1 MNKKNLFAFVITAA
15 LAATT
20 FAGCGQKGQSAAQAA
35 SKTTSSKATSSEATT
50 SSTGSAAE
58 KTESYTVDAEGFRV
72 YATPQKVSPVV
83 PVNVRKAPSLEA
95 DPLGVASKGTVLTRT
110 ADNGTFSRVEYNG
123 GIAYIAS
130 EYLALVD
137 GSETESSPSTPAGT
151 DSQGTESQ
159 PVQSTPEGTESQSP
173 ESQPVQ
179 STPEGTESQSPE
191 GQPSQGGLPDYSAYM
206 NWDLNSLSNDLVPF
220 GYDNNDRD
228 ERNIPNGWNYYESL
242 WGEFNVDY
250 IGDTSKNV
258 IYLTMDEGYA
268 NTNTEVILD
277 TLRDKGVKAVFFVTW
292 NFVNE
297 RPDLVRRMIDEG
309 HMLGNHTVSHKSMST
324 LSIEE
329 QTKEVMDLEN
339 YVLDN
344 FGYKMVLFRYPEGAF
359 SKQSMGLINNLGFK
373 VSFWSY
379 AYNDYSEEQ
388 LPVEQALPMALNSL
402 HPGAIYLLHAK
413 SDTNT
418 AMLADFIDGARE
430 RGFEFGTYDLT
441 AK

>member
-1 MNKKNLFAFVITAA
+1 MKKKLVTIMLAAA
-15 LAATT
+15 LAASVFT
-20 FAGCGQKGQSAAQAA
+20 GCGQSAKSTSTA
-35 SKTTSSKATSSEATT
+35 SSSKAAEGSSADTSSAGASSAGT
-50 SSTGSAAE
+50 SSTASVPAE
-58 KTESYTVDAEGFRV
+58 TVDAEGFRIL
-72 YATPQKVSPVV
+72 AQPETVSPTM
-83 PVNVRKAPSLEA
+83 PVNVRRTPSLEA
-95 DPLGVASKGTVLTRT
+95 DILGVASKGTAITRT
-110 ADNGTFSRVEYNG
+110 AVREGWSRVEYNG
-123 GIAYIAS
+123 GVGYIAS
-130 EYLALVD
+130 EYLTA
-137 GSETESSPSTPAGT
+137 GAASGASSESTAPTGQTTEST
-151 DSQGTESQ
+151 
-159 PVQSTPEGTESQSP
+159 TPEGQASGSTTP
-173 ESQPVQ
+173 ESQ
-179 STPEGTESQSPE
+179 TAGGEGTQSVP
-191 GQPSQGGLPDYSAYM
+191 QPSSGGQPDYSAYM
-206 NWDLNSLSNDLVPF
+206 NWDLASLPNDLVPF

-268 NTNTEVILD
+268 NTNTEKILD
-277 TLRDKGVKAVFFVTW
+277 TLASKGVKAVFFVTW
-292 NFVNE
+292 NFVTE

-339 YVLDN
+339 YVQEN

-388 LPVEQALPMALNSL
+388 MPVPEALQKALDSV

-418 AMLADFIDGARE
+418 AMLADFIDGVRA
-430 RGFEFGTYDLT
+430 RGFEFGVYDLT

>member
-1 MNKKNLFAFVITAA
+1 MKKKLVTIMLTAA
-15 LAATT
+15 LAASAFT
-20 FAGCGQKGQSAAQAA
+20 GCGQNAKSTPTA
-35 SKTTSSKATSSEATT
+35 SSSKAAEASSAVTPDTSSAT
-50 SSTGSAAE
+50 SSQ
-58 KTESYTVDAEGFRV
+58 TETVDAEGFRIL
-72 YATPQKVSPVV
+72 AQPETVSPTA
-83 PVNVRKAPSLEA
+83 PVNVRMSPGLDAEI
-95 DPLGVASKGTVLTRT
+95 LGVVPKGTALTRT
-110 ADNGTFSRVEYNG
+110 AVKEGWSRVAYNG
-123 GIAYIAS
+123 GTGYIAS
-130 EYLALVD
+130 EYLAVD
-137 GSETESSPSTPAGT
+137 GAADSSVPGPAPAGSGTESAEPAGSGT
-151 DSQGTESQ
+151 ENPAPEGSGTESLTPDSQGTGEGT
-159 PVQSTPEGTESQSP
+159 QSTA
-173 ESQPVQ
+173 
-179 STPEGTESQSPE
+179 
-191 GQPSQGGLPDYSAYM
+191 QPSAGGQPDYSAYM
-206 NWDLNSLSNDLVPF
+206 NWDLASLSNDLVPF

-268 NTNTEVILD
+268 NTNTEKILD
-277 TLRDKGVKAVFFVTW
+277 TLASKGVKAVFFVTW
-292 NFVNE
+292 NFVTE

-339 YVLDN
+339 YVQDN

-359 SKQSMGLINNLGFK
+359 SKQSMGLVNNLGFK

-388 LPVEQALPMALNSL
+388 MPVPEALQKALDSV

-418 AMLADFIDGARE
+418 AMLADFIDGVRAK
-430 RGFEFGTYDLT
+430 GFDFGVYDLT

>member
-1 MNKKNLFAFVITAA
+1 MMKKRLMAIVLSGA
-15 LAATT
+15 LSVSAL
-20 FAGCGQKGQSAAQAA
+20 AGCGQNAQSTSTAS
-35 SKTTSSKATSSEATT
+35 SKTASSADSKASE
-50 SSTGSAAE
+50 S
-58 KTESYTVDAEGFRV
+58 KTESQGTESKTGELDAEGFLVLSTPETV
-72 YATPQKVSPVV
+72 YPVL
-83 PVNVRKAPSLEA
+83 PINVRKAPGMDAEI
-95 DPLGVASKGTVLTRT
+95 LGVVSKGTPITRT
-110 ADNGTFSRVEYNG
+110 ATKEGWSRVEYNG
-123 GIAYIAS
+123 GIGYMAS
-130 EYLALVD
+130 EYLAKDAEGQSV
-137 GSETESSPSTPAGT
+137 ESQSTQ
-151 DSQGTESQ
+151 SQGTESQ
-159 PVQSTPEGTESQSP
+159 NPEGQGTESQTP
-173 ESQPVQ
+173 ESQ
-179 STPEGTESQSPE
+179 GTESPTTESPGTE
-191 GQPSQGGLPDYSAYM
+191 SPSQPSEGGLPDYSAYM
-206 NWDLNSLSNDLVPF
+206 NWDLASLSNELVPF

-228 ERNIPNGWNYYESL
+228 ERNIPNGWAYYENL

-277 TLRDKGVKAVFFVTW
+277 TLAAKGVKAVFFLTW
-292 NFVNE
+292 NFVTE

-339 YVLDN
+339 YVQEN

-388 LPVEQALPMALNSL
+388 MPVPEALQKALDSV

-418 AMLADFIDGARE
+418 AMLADFIDGVRAK
-430 RGFEFGTYDLT
+430 GFEFGVYDLT
-441 AK
+441 AR

>member
-1 MNKKNLFAFVITAA
+1 MIRKKVLTAA
-15 LAATT
+15 LAAA
-20 FAGCGQKGQSAAQAA
+20 FAMSAFTGCGQNAQSTPTASSKAADV
-35 SKTTSSKATSSEATT
+35 SKTTSS
-50 SSTGSAAE
+50 SAASTV
-58 KTESYTVDAEGFRV
+58 TEEVDAEGFRIL
-72 YATPQKVSPVV
+72 AAPETVSPTV
-83 PVNVRKAPSLEA
+83 PLNVRKAPGFDAEI
-95 DPLGVASKGTVLTRT
+95 LGVASKGATLTRT
-110 ADNGTFSRVEYNG
+110 AVKEGWSRVEYNG
-123 GIAYIAS
+123 GIGYVAS
-130 EYLALVD
+130 EYLTA
-137 GSETESSPSTPAGT
+137 GAGPAENPPEESRPAESRGTESQNTEGQGT
-151 DSQGTESQ
+151 ESQNTESQGTES
-159 PVQSTPEGTESQSP
+159 T
-173 ESQPVQ
+173 
-179 STPEGTESQSPE
+179 
-191 GQPSQGGLPDYSAYM
+191 QPSAGGQPDYSAYM
-206 NWDLNSLSNDLVPF
+206 NWDLSSLSNDLVPF

-268 NTNTEVILD
+268 NTNTEKILD
-277 TLRDKGVKAVFFVTW
+277 TLAAKGVKAVFFVTW
-292 NFVNE
+292 NFVTE

-339 YVLDN
+339 HVLDN

-388 LPVEQALPMALNSL
+388 MPVPEALQKALDSV

-418 AMLADFIDGARE
+418 AMLADFIDGVRAK
-430 RGFEFGTYDLT
+430 GFEFGVYDLT